1 MRQQAVA
8 AEAERD
14 LAPWAEIAYEAIAP
28 AYDDFTAHHNYDEWL
43 RELLSHL
50 EGEGLTGDRL
60 LDVGCGTGKSFIPML
75 DWGWEVTACDI
86 SPAMVELA
94 RRKVGGR
101 AKLSVA
107 DMRSLPHF
115 GEFDLVWC
123 LDDAI
128 NYLLTTEELE
138 EALGSMLPNLKKES
152 GLLIFDTNTLQTY
165 RTFFAE
171 EIEVEMNGR
180 RMLWHGRS
188 TADAPSGSI
197 AEAIFEAEPL
207 DAAGGPAIAPEAHRQ
222 RHFPA
227 EEIVATLERC
237 GYECLQ
243 VYGMS
248 TDGIL
253 RQPLE
258 EVERHSKAAFI
269 ARAARA

>member
-1 MRQQAVA
+1 MDQIRPGTSA
-8 AEAERD
+8 
-14 LAPWAEIAYEAIAP
+14 AEIAYEAIAP
-28 AYDDFTAHHNYDEWL
+28 AYDDFTAHHNYDAWL
-43 RELLSHL
+43 KELLSHL
-50 EGEGLTGDRL
+50 ERQGLTGRRL

-86 SPAMVELA
+86 SASMVELA
-94 RRKVGGR
+94 RAKVGER
-101 AKLSVA
+101 AELSVA
-107 DMRSLPHF
+107 DMRALRHF

-128 NYLLTTEELE
+128 NYLLDVEELE
-138 EALGSMLPNLKKES
+138 RALGSIRPNLEPET
-152 GLLIFDTNTLQTY
+152 GLFIFDTNTLQTY

-171 EIEVEMNGR
+171 EVEIEMNGR

-188 TADAPSGSI
+188 SPDAPPGSI
-197 AEAIFEAEPL
+197 AEAVFEAEPL
-207 DAAGGPAIAPEAHRQ
+207 EGATGDPIAPQSHRQ
-222 RHFPA
+222 RHFSEA
-227 EEIVATLERC
+227 EIVAALERC
-237 GYECLQ
+237 GFECLA

-258 EVERHSKAAFI
+258 EVEQHSKAAYI

>member
-1 MRQQAVA
+1 MDESRPGEKG
-8 AEAERD
+8 AET
-14 LAPWAEIAYEAIAP
+14 AYEAIAP
-28 AYDDFTAHHNYDEWL
+28 AYDDFTAHHNYDAWL

-50 EGEGLTGDRL
+50 ERQGLSGRRL

-75 DWGWEVTACDI
+75 DWGWEVTACDV

-94 RRKVGGR
+94 RAKVGPR

-107 DMRSLPHF
+107 DMRALPHF

-128 NYLLTTEELE
+128 NYLLGREELDR
-138 EALGSMLPNLKKES
+138 ALGSILPNLDPRS
-152 GLLIFDTNTLQTY
+152 GLFIFDTNTLQTY

-171 EIEVEMNGR
+171 EVEIEMNGR

-188 TADAPSGSI
+188 SADAAPGSI
-197 AEAIFEAEPL
+197 AEAVFEAEPL
-207 DAAGGPAIAPEAHRQ
+207 EGDETTAIAPQSHRQ
-222 RHFPA
+222 RHFSEA
-227 EEIVATLERC
+227 EIVAALERC
-237 GYECLQ
+237 GFECLQ

-253 RQPLE
+253 CQPLE
-258 EVERHSKAAFI
+258 EVERHSKAAYI
-269 ARAARA
+269 ARPARG

>member
-1 MRQQAVA
+1 VTEQGTA
-8 AEAERD
+8 AEVEREP
-14 LAPWAEIAYEAIAP
+14 APWAEIAYEAIAP

-50 EGEGLTGDRL
+50 EREGLTGHRL

-94 RRKVGGR
+94 RRKVGDR
-101 AKLSVA
+101 ARLSVA
-107 DMRSLPHF
+107 DMRALPHF

-128 NYLLTTEELE
+128 NYLLTTAELE
-138 EALGSMLPNLKKES
+138 GALRSMLPNLNPET

-165 RTFFAE
+165 RSFFAE
-171 EIEVEMNGR
+171 ELEVEMNGR
-180 RMLWHGRS
+180 RMLWHGR
-188 TADAPSGSI
+188 TNTDAAAGSI
-197 AEAIFEAEPL
+197 AEAVFEAEPL
-207 DAAGGPAIAPEAHRQ
+207 GEDGVAIAPEAHRQ

-227 EEIVATLERC
+227 AELVAALERC